1 METILA
7 LFLLVF
13 VIIPMVII
21 WGMYDNHE
29 ARTYEERKQNP
40 ELNTANNDLHWDRL
54 EEFGRSKYKRT
65 MYYMGPRGGVYY
77 IDSGRKRYV

>member
-1 METILA
+1 METIVG
-7 LFLLVF
+7 LFLIVF
-13 VIIPMVII
+13 VCIPMVII
-21 WGMYDNHE
+21 FYLHDNHE
-29 ARTYEERKQNP
+29 DGTYEERKENP
-40 ELNTANNDLHWDRL
+40 ELNTTNNDLHWDRL

>member
-1 METILA
+1 METILG
-7 LFLLVF
+7 LFLIVF

-29 ARTYEERKQNP
+29 AGTLTERKKNP

-54 EEFGRSKYKRT
+54 REHGRSKYKRQ
-65 MYYMGPRGGVYY
+65 MYYMGPKGGIYY
-77 IDSGRKRYV
+77 IQNGRKRYV